1 MPSFQYADVRAYLTR
16 ARERWNEA
24 PRHRRRGLVAAL
36 ILFAAI
42 VGFLVIFDW
51 NWLRGP
57 VSAVA
62 SARLNRTVAIEG
74 DLDVHP
80 WSLKPK
86 VEVHGLRIS
95 QPAWAKGDMAT
106 VERVAFQV
114 QLPSLLIGRVIMPYV
129 EIRKPDVKLIRLK
142 DGRANWT
149 FGDGGK
155 GGTKL
160 PAIRRFIIEEGKL
173 RVDDAKSTTT
183 FVGTVYTDERTEGA
197 SRGVFSLR
205 GEGALNGERFIAA
218 VTGAP
223 LLNVS
228 PSRPYPFD
236 ADVRAGSTRILA
248 KGQITRPFDL
258 GRFTTDLTVTGV
270 DLNNLYG
277 LTGLALPNTPPY
289 RVSGKLS
296 RVRTK
301 WTFDDASGRIG
312 DSDIRGDLSV
322 ETRGKKPFLTADLR
336 SRRLDFDDLASI
348 FGGAPARGKG
358 EAVTP
363 EQAAVG
369 NEMAAQRRIFPDATL
384 QVERIRAM
392 DAKVKY
398 RADTVN
404 APNLPL
410 SKVAL
415 DLTLKDGVLTGDPV
429 SLTFSRGT
437 LSGMA
442 KLDASRDVP
451 RTDVDLRLTNGRLE
465 DWITQRFGGQPV
477 IEGQMA
483 GRAKLTGY
491 GNSVRKAMAS
501 ADGTVTFVVP
511 RGEVRQAFAE
521 LLGVNLSKGLLLL
534 LSDDP
539 KQTVLR
545 CAVAD
550 FRVVDGIARASRI
563 VADTDVVL
571 VEGSG
576 TINFKTERPKLRIEG
591 DSKKP
596 RLLRL
601 FVPINIDG
609 PLTKPSIDL
618 ETGNAIA
625 QGGIAVALG
634 ALVNPLVAILPFV
647 EPGLAK
653 DANCAALMTEGR
665 RRGAPV
671 KASATTPAKAEAEAP
686 AKPAKPAKRD

>member
-1 MPSFQYADVRAYLTR
+1 MPSFQPSDIRAYLTR
-16 ARERWNEA
+16 TRERWNAA
-24 PRHRRRGLVAAL
+24 PPRRRWGLITAL
-36 ILFAAI
+36 LLFAAVI
-42 VGFLVIFDW
+42 FFLFVFDW

-57 VSAVA
+57 VAQAA
-62 SARLNRTVAIEG
+62 SARLNRPVAITG

-86 VEVHGLRIS
+86 VEVHGLRVS
-95 QPAWAKGDMAT
+95 QPKWAKGEMAAID
-106 VERVAFQV
+106 RIAFQIEL
-114 QLPSLLIGRVIMPYV
+114 LPLLLGRVVMPYL
-129 EIRKPDVKLIRLK
+129 EIRKPDVKLIRLA
-142 DGRANWT
+142 DGRSNWT
-149 FGDGGK
+149 FGSGGK
-155 GGTKL
+155 GGMKL
-160 PAIRRFIIEEGKL
+160 PAIRRFIIDEGKL
-173 RVDDAKSTTT
+173 RLDDAKGGST
-183 FVGTVYTDERTEGA
+183 FVGTVYTDERAEGA
-197 SRGVFSLR
+197 NRGVFALR
-205 GEGALNGERFIAA
+205 GEGRLNGERFIAA

-236 ADVRAGSTRILA
+236 ADVRAGATRILA

-258 GRFTTDLTVTGV
+258 GRFSTKLTITGN
-270 DLNNLYG
+270 DLNDLYG

-289 RVSGKLS
+289 RVSGDLT
-296 RVRTK
+296 RVRTRWDFEK
-301 WTFDDASGRIG
+301 ASGRIG

-322 ETRGKKPFLTADLR
+322 ETRGDKPFLTADLR

-358 EAVTP
+358 EAVSA

-369 NEMAAQRRIFPDATL
+369 GKLAAERRIFPDSTL

-392 DAKVKY
+392 DAKVTY
-398 RADTVN
+398 RAETVN

-415 DLTLKDGVLTGDPV
+415 DLALKDGVLTGDPV

-437 LSGMA
+437 LSGKA
-442 KLDASRDVP
+442 RLDASGKVP

-465 DWITQRFGGQPV
+465 DWITQRFDGQPV

-501 ADGTVTFVVP
+501 ADGTITFAVP

-521 LLGVNLSKGLLLL
+521 LLGVNISKGLLLL
-534 LSDDP
+534 LSEDP
-539 KQTVLR
+539 RQTPLR

-550 FRVVDGIARASRI
+550 FKVTDGIARSTRI
-563 VADTDVVL
+563 IADTDVVL
-571 VEGSG
+571 VTGSG
-576 TINFKTERPKLRIEG
+576 SIDLRNERLNLRIEG

-609 PLTKPSIDL
+609 PLTKPAIGL

-625 QGGIAVALG
+625 QGGISLALG
-634 ALVNPLVAILPFV
+634 ALVNPLAAILAFV
-647 EPGLAK
+647 EPGLAE
-653 DANCAALMTEGR
+653 DANCGAIMAQSR
-665 RRGAPV
+665 SKGAPV
-671 KASATTPAKAEAEAP
+671 KGSTTPAAP
-686 AKPAKPAKRD
+686 AKR